1 MKALNFVITFVAT
14 AFLYSSCED
23 VGSEAGVGPGSSG
36 AYHYTSYDT
45 NRVAVVRGWLTIT
58 YQDSS
63 HITGEW
69 RLYKIGDPQGIGPQ
83 SGSGKLVGSF
93 YEGKLVIELN
103 PQFRDSNLQLV
114 GDLQQG
120 IYRGEWIWISF
131 IGITGKGTFE
141 AIKS

>member
-1 MKALNFVITFVAT
+1 MKTLILGLYVAVVVSILPGCQDGGGGT
-14 AFLYSSCED
+14 
-23 VGSEAGVGPGSSG
+23 GVGPVPSG

-45 NRVAVVRGWLTIT
+45 NGVAVVRGWLTIT

-93 YEGKLVIELN
+93 YEGKLIIELN
-103 PQFRDSNLQLV
+103 PQFRDNNLQLV
-114 GDLQQG
+114 GSLQQG
-120 IYRGEWIWISF
+120 YYRGEWIWISF
-131 IGITGKGTFE
+131 VGITGKGTFE
-141 AIKS
+141 AVKS

>member
-1 MKALNFVITFVAT
+1 MKTPILFVSFV
-14 AFLYSSCED
+14 LVVSLLVSCED
-23 VGSEAGVGPGSSG
+23 GGSGTGVESVPSG

-45 NRVAVVRGWLTIT
+45 NGVAVVGGWLTIT

-93 YEGKLVIELN
+93 YEGKLIIELN
-103 PQFRDSNLQLV
+103 PQFRDNNLQLV
-114 GDLQQG
+114 GSLQQG
-120 IYRGEWIWISF
+120 YYRGEWIWISF
-131 IGITGKGTFE
+131 VGITGKGTFE